1 MSATSSG
8 VPAPA
13 AATIPPAR
21 RAPALA
27 RRVAS
32 LGRVSRRQSVDLA
45 GAGLLTVSAIVG
57 FATTF
62 DGLGWF
68 LGGLLGVVLGLAAA
82 HLGSRL
88 PLPGLTT
95 AGLATVAYLGF
106 GGLITGSYADLPRVA
121 VKGWKELLTTLPP
134 VESRGPLLALPFLFG
149 LLGAAAAYGVA
160 RRWPGAMRAL
170 VVPAALLVVSL
181 LLGTTTPASI
191 LLQGGGSAVVA
202 IGWAALRAAR
212 GRAALQEGTGRT
224 ARALTAAG
232 LLGLALVA
240 GLVVGPRLPG
250 ADEAGRTVW
259 RTAIEPPFDVAQ
271 FPSPL
276 AGFRRYTEP
285 NPAALYERPLL
296 TVAGVPAGTP
306 LRIATLD
313 SYDGTVWGAASTARP
328 SSAAAAQ
335 SGGSAFRRVGP
346 RLTPTGPT
354 SGVETNATIAVPEG
368 GWTEV
373 WLPTLGT
380 VTGVRF
386 SGPRAQALTT
396 DLRFNVDTD
405 TGVLPGRLQAGD
417 GYDVTAY
424 LSGAGPLAS
433 EVALATGSTGDSQG
447 LAFLDARIDTWSG
460 RESTPW
466 RKLVATAA
474 AMRTSGAY
482 TDGGPEGSYQNVFL
496 PGHSLA
502 RITRFV
508 KSSQLAGDD
517 EQYAATLALVATRL
531 GVPARVVL
539 GAIPDATG
547 VVRGKDVH
555 AWVEVARLDGGWQAI
570 LPDQFVPDRSKAP
583 DQQQLRS
590 EEKKTGAMVPP
601 PAANN
606 PPSILQGPDQA
617 QNATQNRS
625 QGAKRSFLDP
635 STWPDWLRFT
645 VGYVG
650 PPVGLALAAYLALR
664 ILKVVRR
671 SRRRTRGSAAD
682 RVEGGWAEL
691 VDAARDLGMPLPP
704 KATRFE
710 QASALDRA
718 AEADADTSLVPLARA
733 ADALVF
739 GAHMPSDTDASG
751 YWQGVGVATARM
763 RRDVTSWRRL
773 RAAWSTR
780 SLRGGQPLR
789 AVLAGALTAARGGAR

>member
-8 VPAPA
+8 IRAPA
-13 AATIPPAR
+13 AAPTGPAR
-21 RAPALA
+21 RGSAAVRA
-27 RRVAS
+27 VAS
-32 LGRVSRRQSVDLA
+32 LARVSRRQSVDLA
-45 GAGLLTVSAIVG
+45 GAGLLTLLAIVG

-62 DGLGWF
+62 DGIGW
-68 LGGLLGVVLGLAAA
+68 LVGGVLGVVLGLGAA
-82 HLGSRL
+82 HVGSRL
-88 PLPGLTT
+88 PLRALAT
-95 AGLATVAYLGF
+95 AGLAAVAYLGV
-106 GGLITGSYADLPRVA
+106 GGLVTGSYADLPRVA
-121 VKGWKELLTTLPP
+121 VKGWKELLTTMPP

-149 LLGAAAAYGVA
+149 LIGAAAAYGVA

-202 IGWAALRAAR
+202 IGWATLRAAR
-212 GRAALQEGTGRT
+212 GRAALQEGSGRT
-224 ARALTAAG
+224 ARALTAAA

-240 GLVVGPRLPG
+240 GLLVGPRLPG

-271 FPSPL
+271 YPSPL

-285 NPAALYERPLL
+285 NAAALYERPLL

-313 SYDGTVWGAASTARP
+313 SYDGTVWGAASTA
-328 SSAAAAQ
+328 AGAGTQ
-335 SGGSAFRRVGP
+335 GGGSAFRRVGP
-346 RLTPTGPT
+346 RLTPAGPT
-354 SGVETNATIAVPEG
+354 SGVETNARIAVPEG

-380 VTGVRF
+380 VTGLRF
-386 SGPRAQALTT
+386 AGPRSPALAA
-396 DLRFNVDTD
+396 DLRFNVDTG
-405 TGVLPGRLQAGD
+405 TGVLPARLQAGD
-417 GYDVTAY
+417 GYEVTAY
-424 LSGAGPLAS
+424 LPPAAPAPT
-433 EVALATGSTGDSQG
+433 EVALATGATGESQG

-466 RKLVATAA
+466 RKLMATAT

-482 TDGGPEGSYQNVFL
+482 TDGGPDGSYQNVFL

-508 KSSQLAGDD
+508 KASQLAGDD

-570 LPDQFVPDRSKAP
+570 LPDQFVPDRTKAP

-635 STWPDWLRFT
+635 STWPAWLRFT
-645 VGYVG
+645 VGYLG

-664 ILKVVRR
+664 ILKALRR
-671 SRRRTRGSAAD
+671 SRRRTRGSAAQ

-704 KATRFE
+704 KATRLE
-710 QASALDRA
+710 QAGALDRL
-718 AEADADTSLVPLARA
+718 AEADADTSLVPMARS
-733 ADALVF
+733 ADAFVF
-739 GAHMPSDTDASG
+739 GAHMPSDADASG
-751 YWQGVGVATARM
+751 YWQGVGLATARM
-763 RRDVTSWRRL
+763 RRDVTAWRRL
-773 RAAWSTR
+773 RGAWSTR
-780 SLRGGQPLR
+780 SLRGGRPLR
-789 AVLAGALTAARGGAR
+789 AALAGAVAAARGGDR